1 MLGFVVQ
8 AIVFGAGHA
17 PYPNQPAFARP
28 VELIIPSIGFGLLYV
43 YFGLLPG
50 IILHFTFDV
59 VWFALPIFMA
69 SAPGIW
75 FEQLMIV
82 ALTLVPLWIVLYRR
96 LREGGWTDLPD
107 TERNAA
113 WTPPPPREHV
123 EPVPSARRADIGP
136 GLRRAWLG
144 LGAAGLVFCTFGVIR
159 AWSPGPFG
167 TLTLPRADASSL
179 ARRAVDQ
186 HVADLPPG
194 DRHLSAQNWRVL
206 PAPDAGDASGH
217 EFVVETS
224 GEGRWRSLLGT
235 YLPKPR
241 WRVRLASFEGD
252 IADRAEEWLVMVTAS
267 GEARN
272 VRHTLP
278 EGRAGASLDEA
289 AARRLAAAAIQRRF
303 GLDTARGQVKEI
315 SATPARLPARTD
327 WTFTF
332 RDETIA
338 PLASGEPR
346 IEVTLAGDEITAVG
360 RYVYIPEDWQ
370 RRQRAAATRNRML
383 SLMGTLTFA
392 ALLVGS
398 AVVGIV
404 AWSRGSYAPAMF
416 VAGSLMMI
424 VASVARAANAW
435 PVALASFTTAA
446 PLTLQATGAVALGL
460 VGLALQG
467 TMVGLALGAM
477 PQRLARTSR
486 IAERDALHLGV
497 AAGLFAAA
505 VVAGGVAL
513 GSPEWARVP
522 DVDGAG
528 AVFPMLQAAI
538 GGVPGLLVATVVL
551 LSALLLVDRVTLS
564 WTRRTLAGSALLVV
578 LGIVISGAPAGVQ
591 ALGWIFGGVLT
602 AAGLLFACITLFRH
616 DYSMIPVAVATMS
629 AVGAIARGAGRP
641 YPGALPGSIVGAAI
655 LLLVG
660 RWWFVALRRRQ
671 VTIPSPDSPIAG

>member
-1 MLGFVVQ
+1 MEPL
-8 AIVFGAGHA
+8 
-17 PYPNQPAFARP
+17 
-28 VELIIPSIGFGLLYV
+28 PS
-43 YFGLLPG
+43 P
-50 IILHFTFDV
+50 
-59 VWFALPIFMA
+59 
-69 SAPGIW
+69 
-75 FEQLMIV
+75 
-82 ALTLVPLWIVLYRR
+82 
-96 LREGGWTDLPD
+96 
-107 TERNAA
+107 
-113 WTPPPPREHV
+113 
-123 EPVPSARRADIGP
+123 RRADIGP

-144 LGAAGLVFCTFGVIR
+144 LGAAGLVFCTFGVVR

-194 DRHLSAQNWRVL
+194 DRRLSAQNWRVL

-424 VASVARAANAW
+424 AASVARAANAW

-497 AAGLFAAA
+497 AAGLVRCSRRRRRRGARF
-505 VVAGGVAL
+505 
-513 GSPEWARVP
+513 ARV
-522 DVDGAG
+522 GAR
-528 AVFPMLQAAI
+528 A
-538 GGVPGLLVATVVL
+538 
-551 LSALLLVDRVTLS
+551 
-564 WTRRTLAGSALLVV
+564 RR
-578 LGIVISGAPAGVQ
+578 
-591 ALGWIFGGVLT
+591 
-602 AAGLLFACITLFRH
+602 
-616 DYSMIPVAVATMS
+616 
-629 AVGAIARGAGRP
+629 
-641 YPGALPGSIVGAAI
+641 
-655 LLLVG
+655 
-660 RWWFVALRRRQ
+660 
-671 VTIPSPDSPIAG
+671 